1 MTHHIVI
8 ERTAKKKGAKVTL
21 TERTEQKSEGNFG
34 GKELSRRVKGTLGEK
49 IREERKKETLRE
61 QNSAVERRELWWKS
75 GERTYG
81 NSYLT
86 LSSDYHCILSQLN

>member
-34 GKELSRRVKGTLGEK
+34 GKEQQNSEGNFGGKDQKREKEGNLKGTELSSGEKGTLVEK
-49 IREERKKETLRE
+49 WRKNLR
-61 QNSAVERRELWWKS
+61 KF
-75 GERTYG
+75 
-81 NSYLT
+81 
-86 LSSDYHCILSQLN
+86 LSNN